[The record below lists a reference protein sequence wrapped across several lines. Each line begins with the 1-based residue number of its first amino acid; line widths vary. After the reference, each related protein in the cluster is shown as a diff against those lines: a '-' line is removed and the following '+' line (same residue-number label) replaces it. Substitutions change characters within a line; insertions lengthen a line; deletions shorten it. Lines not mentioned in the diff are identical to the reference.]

1 MASAQAGISSPGTPS
16 ATIPQNPNARPKAAN
31 LGLLT
36 VCYMGMCLGSE
47 GRTPSVQTKFDP
59 VEILFTGVQ
68 GEPGGGCAEQQ
79 EEGTPSDGPA
89 ANASSAGPA
98 GACS

>member
-1 MASAQAGISSPGTPS
+1 MKEGHFSAQ
-16 ATIPQNPNARPKAAN
+16 K
-31 LGLLT
+31 
-36 VCYMGMCLGSE
+36 M
-47 GRTPSVQTKFDP
+47 FDN
-59 VEILFTGVQ
+59 VKKMFTGVQ